1 MPPSLALL
9 LSALVT
15 LWLVKKDQ
23 IPRPEM
29 NFARWLV
36 LLWLMIRASR
46 PVTSWYGGG
55 GDSEMEGNQTEALIM
70 LLFFISAAVILMQR
84 GFHFGSLPRLN
95 IFFCLLLLYFGISC
109 IWSPYSFVSLKR
121 WSKEI
126 GAVLVALLI
135 VTDVSPAATF
145 KMICV
150 RSAYVLFPLSEVL
163 IKYFPHLGRAYS
175 VSGEPMVTGV
185 TDQKNSLG
193 LICCIFSLGLIWDL
207 YDAKVDQRF
216 KILGREL
223 RPQLVALG
231 LGGWLLW
238 DSQSKTSLLAL
249 VAGIFLFFGSYIPT
263 ARRSPTLFAGSS
275 LALVYIALLATGLST
290 VLAAPLLQAVGRD
303 ATLTGRTEI
312 WQAAL
317 AQPTDPLIGSGFY
330 IFWNEYGPAVW
341 SHFQGNFY
349 VRSVHSGYI
358 ETYLDGGAIGCTLL
372 GAYIFI
378 LGAKLARIYDV
389 QSSFSRVAFSLFVI
403 FVITNFSEVYVL
415 RLGSLWFLT
424 IALTLIPTDTY
435 RLHHRGLTGASG

>member
-1 MPPSLALL
+1 MPPPLALL
-9 LSALVT
+9 LSALAT
-15 LWLVKKDQ
+15 AWFVKKDQ

-29 NFARWLV
+29 NFARWIV
-36 LLWLMIRASR
+36 FLWLMIRASR

-70 LLFFISAAVILMQR
+70 LLFFISAVIILIQR
-84 GFHFGSLPRLN
+84 GFQFGSIPRLN
-95 IFFCLLLLYFGISC
+95 IFFFLLLLYFGVSC
-109 IWSPYSFVSLKR
+109 LWSPYSFVSLKR

-126 GAVLVALLI
+126 GAVFVALVI
-135 VTDVSPAATF
+135 VTDQSPSDTI
-145 KMICV
+145 KTICV
-150 RSAYVLFPLSEVL
+150 RSAYVLFPLSIVL
-163 IKYFPHLGRAYS
+163 IKYFPNLGRAYS

-193 LICCIFSLGLIWDL
+193 LICCIFCLALVWDF
-207 YDAKVDQRF
+207 YDAKVNRRLNIF
-216 KILGREL
+216 AREM

-231 LGGWLLW
+231 LGFWLLW

-249 VAGIFLFFGSYIPT
+249 VAGTVLFFGAYIPI
-263 ARRSPTLFAGSS
+263 ARRAPSLFALGS
-275 LALVYIALLATGLST
+275 LALVYVALLITGLST

-341 SHFQGNFY
+341 SNFQGNFY
-349 VRSVHSGYI
+349 VRSVHNGYI
-358 ETYLDGGAIGCTLL
+358 ETYLDGGTIGCILL
-372 GAYIFI
+372 AGYLLAG
-378 LGAKLARIYDV
+378 GAKLAGTYNFRA
-389 QSSFSRVAFSLFVI
+389 SFNRFAFALFVI
-403 FVITNFSEVYVL
+403 FVITNFSEVYVF

-424 IALTLIPTDTY
+424 VALTLAPKDLYESTLGD
-435 RLHHRGLTGASG
+435 SS